1 MAKGDMQSYPRGQGK
16 IRRLMARR
24 RARREIVLWNKEFIC
39 AGSCG
44 MDTNATHPIRMR
56 GKRKGGGAIGGSEP
70 STFEREGRRGTVMQD
85 GQGEGFVMRRR
96 RP

>member
-1 MAKGDMQSYPRGQGK
+1 MEGPTAGQERDCSVEQGIYMRG
-16 IRRLMARR
+16 L
-24 RARREIVLWNKEFIC
+24 LWNGYKRH
-39 AGSCG
+39 AS
-44 MDTNATHPIRMR
+44 DTDEGQTQ
-56 GKRKGGGAIGGSEP
+56 GGGAIGGSEP